1 MEPTIIEYC
10 HTKMAA
16 ENYQISE
23 IYINCKERLF
33 NGAEV
38 SVANCDSVGS
48 SS

>member
-10 HTKMAA
+10 YTKMAD
-16 ENYQISE
+16 ENYQISK
-23 IYINCKERLF
+23 IYINYKGRLF